1 MIEMSNEIAEK
12 SEGHYYTNP
21 YQVYQ
26 ATCLMC
32 SPNAQDILISAPGS
46 GKTYVMLLA
55 VSFVL
60 ANAEQF
66 DRCVIYSSEEIVV
79 QQILQKVKLFPCED
93 DVVVTSEWEPWEWR
107 NTYQKALYVI
117 DEAETLIADKLVDLN
132 EDGYNGLV
140 ALHDKVIWMFTATLT
155 DYYRDSLKA
164 AFGFDDKIFHRF
176 VTPQKLVGDK
186 DPVQR
191 IEVVLQRSNEESKT
205 AFYSTVTTKAAEG
218 PVIVFIAKDDE

>member
-1 MIEMSNEIAEK
+1 MIEMSNAIAEK

-26 ATCLMC
+26 AACLIC

-60 ANAEQF
+60 ENAEQF

-140 ALHDKVIWMFTATLT
+140 ALNDKVIWMFTATLT

-164 AFGFDDKIFHRF
+164 AFGFDD
-176 VTPQKLVGDK
+176 
-186 DPVQR
+186 
-191 IEVVLQRSNEESKT
+191 
-205 AFYSTVTTKAAEG
+205 
-218 PVIVFIAKDDE
+218 